1 MNRISN
7 TFQKVRGIDE
17 KILSIFVT
25 AGYPHLESAPEL
37 VWQLE
42 ESGADLIEI
51 GMPFSDP
58 IADGPTIQH
67 SSKTALENGMNL
79 NLALKQIQ
87 TIRQKSEIPII
98 LMGYLNPLLKYGFDR
113 FIKDAAEAGVDGL
126 IIPDLLP
133 EEFQTID
140 PEFSGSKLGM
150 NFLISPNTPS
160 ARIKKID
167 AVTSDFIYCVSVTGV
182 TGSRSGVSHGLIDFL
197 QSIQS
202 VVTHPLLVGFG
213 ISNPEDANEIGRNAD
228 GVIVGSALI
237 DLMTKSRGNQDMLRS
252 IGQFVQRLKLALKG
266 D

>member
-1 MNRISN
+1 
-7 TFQKVRGIDE
+7 
-17 KILSIFVT
+17 LSVFVT
-25 AGYPHLESAPEL
+25 AGYPHLESAPKL

-51 GMPFSDP
+51 GVPFSDP

-67 SSKTALENGMNL
+67 SSKIALENGMNL
-79 NLALKQIQ
+79 NLVLKQIQ

-113 FIKDAAEAGVDGL
+113 FIKDAVETGVDGL

-140 PEFSGSKLGM
+140 SEFNGSKLGM

-167 AVTSDFIYCVSVTGV
+167 AATSDFIYCVSVAGV
-182 TGSRSGVSHGLIDFL
+182 TGRRSGVSHGLIDFL
-197 QSIQS
+197 QSIKS
-202 VVTHPLLVGFG
+202 IVTHPLLVGFG
-213 ISNPEDANEIGRNAD
+213 ISNPEDANEISRNAD
-228 GVIVGSALI
+228 GVIVGSAII
-237 DLMTKSRGNQDMLRS
+237 DLITKSRGDQDMLSS
-252 IGQFVQRLKLALKG
+252 ISQFVQSLKLALKG

>member
-7 TFQKVRGIDE
+7 TFQKVRGRDE
-17 KILSIFVT
+17 KILSVFVT

-67 SSKTALENGMNL
+67 SSKVALENGMNL

-113 FIKDAAEAGVDGL
+113 FIKDAVEAGVDGL
-126 IIPDLLP
+126 IVPDLLP

-140 PEFSGSKLGM
+140 PEFNGSKLGM

-182 TGSRSGVSHGLIDFL
+182 TGRRSGVSPGLIDFL
-197 QSIQS
+197 QSIKS

-213 ISNPEDANEIGRNAD
+213 ISNPADANEIGRNAD
-228 GVIVGSALI
+228 GVIVGSAII
-237 DLMTKSRGNQDMLRS
+237 DLITKSQGNHDMLRS
-252 IGQFVQRLKLALKG
+252 IGQFAQRLNFALKG

>member
-7 TFQKVRGIDE
+7 TFQKVQKTDE
-17 KILSIFVT
+17 KILSVFVT
-25 AGYPHLESAPEL
+25 AGYPHLESAQEL

-42 ESGADLIEI
+42 QSGADLIEI

-67 SSKTALENGMNL
+67 SSKVALENGMNL
-79 NLALKQIQ
+79 DLVLKQIQ

-98 LMGYLNPLLKYGFDR
+98 LMGYLNPLLKYEFDR

-140 PEFSGSKLGM
+140 SEFNGSKLGM
-150 NFLISPNTPS
+150 NLLISPNTPL

-167 AVTSDFIYCVSVTGV
+167 EVTSDFIYCVSVTGV
-182 TGSRSGVSHGLIDFL
+182 TGRRSGVSHDFIDFL
-197 QSIQS
+197 QSIKS
-202 VVTHPLLVGFG
+202 IVTHPLLVGFG
-213 ISNPEDANEIGRNAD
+213 ISNPEDANEIGRNSD
-228 GVIVGSALI
+228 GVIIGSAII
-237 DLMTKSRGNQDMLRS
+237 DLITKSRGDHDMLS
-252 IGQFVQRLKLALKG
+252 SVDQFVQRLKFALKG

>member
-7 TFQKVRGIDE
+7 TFQIGRGRDE
-17 KILSIFVT
+17 KLLSIFVT
-25 AGYPHLESAPEL
+25 AGYPHLESAPKL

-51 GMPFSDP
+51 GIPFSDP

-67 SSKTALENGMNL
+67 SSKVALENGMNL
-79 NLALKQIQ
+79 DLVLKQIQ

-113 FIKDAAEAGVDGL
+113 FIKDAIEAGVDGL
-126 IIPDLLP
+126 IVPDLLP

-140 PEFSGSKLGM
+140 SEFNGSKLGM
-150 NFLISPNTPS
+150 NFLISPNTPT
-160 ARIKKID
+160 ARIKKLD

-182 TGSRSGVSHGLIDFL
+182 TGRRSGVSPGLIDFL
-197 QSIQS
+197 QSIKS

-228 GVIVGSALI
+228 GVIVGSAII
-237 DLMTKSRGNQDMLRS
+237 DLITKSRGNQDMLRS